1 MSRSY
6 EILNYISEEELRKF
20 PIVHVKKGATFIPAD
35 KQKVVKLYYILQGT
49 VDVHSTSY
57 NGREF
62 LIDQLGADDFIGKFS
77 QLRGI
82 DFQCSVK
89 ASSEVEMLDMTAY
102 SKKLWDESTKL
113 GAFFHYKTSNRVYM
127 MYKLSMLR
135 MLFSY
140 EEIFAYWLLAERDER
155 TNIIDDVK
163 EVFLKMNVSDRQIY
177 YLLKKFR
184 ELGMIRKEKNRVKI
198 LDVDQIRQFADN
210 VCMFMEDV

>member
-20 PIVHVKKGATFIPAD
+20 PIVHVKKGETFIPAY
-35 KQKVVKLYYILQGT
+35 KQEVVKLYYILQGG
-49 VDVHSTSY
+49 VDVYATSY

-62 LIDQLGADDFIGKFS
+62 LIDQLGVDDFIGKFS

-82 DFQCSVK
+82 DFQCAVK
-89 ASSEVEMLDMTAY
+89 GSSEVKMLDMTAY
-102 SKKLWDESTKL
+102 SEKLWDENTRL
-113 GAFFHYKTSNRVYM
+113 GRFFHYKTSNRVYR

-155 TNIIDDVK
+155 TDIINDVK

-177 YLLKKFR
+177 YLLKKFK
-184 ELGMIRKEKNRVKI
+184 EMGMIRKEGNRVNI
-198 LDVDQIRQFADN
+198 LQVDQIRQLAGN

>member
-1 MSRSY
+1 MSRLY

-20 PIVHVKKGATFIPAD
+20 PIVHVKKGETFIPAY
-35 KQKVVKLYYILQGT
+35 KQEVVKLYYILQGG
-49 VDVHSTSY
+49 VDVYATSY

-62 LIDQLGADDFIGKFS
+62 LIDQLGVDDFIGKFS

-82 DFQCSVK
+82 DFQCAVK
-89 ASSEVEMLDMTAY
+89 GSSEVKMLDMTAY
-102 SKKLWDESTKL
+102 SEKLWDENTRL
-113 GAFFHYKTSNRVYM
+113 GRVFHYKTSNRVYR

-155 TNIIDDVK
+155 TDIINDVK

-177 YLLKKFR
+177 YLLKKFK
-184 ELGMIRKEKNRVKI
+184 EMGMIRKEGNRVNI
-198 LDVDQIRQFADN
+198 LQVDQIRQLAGN